1 MLIEHIRSNNFGYT
15 VVDDFY
21 TNQELDI
28 LWGELKYFTSPNRF
42 FSPDMTFSAT
52 DEGEL
57 LKNNKSVPL
66 DHFYQNNRR
75 MSDILRLNRK
85 LFDTSIFEGFSN
97 LHPYNQCIKECSLD
111 YTLLSYYENGDY
123 YNSHKDLSQFTAL
136 TWIYKEPKMFSGGEF
151 SFPEDG
157 VELEIKNNRMVL
169 FPSWASHKVSEVF
182 MDQDQEYTTD
192 GRYCITQFLCF
203 SSGY

>member
-1 MLIEHIRSNNFGYT
+1 MLIEHIRSKNFGYT

-21 TNQELDI
+21 TNRELEE
-28 LWGELKYFTSPNRF
+28 LWKELEYFTSPNRL

-52 DEGEL
+52 GDGEL

-66 DHFYQNNRR
+66 DSIYQNNRR

-85 LFDTSIFEGFSN
+85 LFDNTIFDDFSN
-97 LHPYNQCIKECSLD
+97 LHPYNTCIKECSLD

-123 YNSHKDLSQFTAL
+123 YQSHKDLAQFTAL

-151 SFPEDG
+151 SFPEDDIH
-157 VELEIKNNRMVL
+157 LETKNNRMIL
-169 FPSWASHKVSEVF
+169 FPSWVSHKVSEVI
-182 MDQDQEYTTD
+182 MEQDVEFSSN
-192 GRYCITQFLCF
+192 GRYCITQFMCF
-203 SSGY
+203 GSGY